1 MPEPITELLEP
12 IPEEPVESSEPQY
25 GFISAGVMVASAYG
39 GKRKGPYK
47 PQGKPKDRAPAKQ
60 KAEEGDK
67 AYVPVEVPEG

>member
-1 MPEPITELLEP
+1 META
-12 IPEEPVESSEPQY
+12 EPQY

-60 KAEEGDK
+60 KTSESNE
-67 AYVPVEVPEG
+67 AYVLVEVPEG